1 MAMSDSLT
9 DIERRILTIILS
21 DSHRP
26 SAITRILRSKNPE
39 YDQNQVITVLNDL
52 EKRDLVE
59 RFTSKTWI
67 AKSKAADL
75 LE

>member
-1 MAMSDSLT
+1 MSDSLS
-9 DIERRILTIILS
+9 DLEKKILSVILS

-26 SAITRILRSKNPE
+26 SAITRIIRSKNPE
-39 YDQNQVITVLNDL
+39 YDQNQVVASLNEL